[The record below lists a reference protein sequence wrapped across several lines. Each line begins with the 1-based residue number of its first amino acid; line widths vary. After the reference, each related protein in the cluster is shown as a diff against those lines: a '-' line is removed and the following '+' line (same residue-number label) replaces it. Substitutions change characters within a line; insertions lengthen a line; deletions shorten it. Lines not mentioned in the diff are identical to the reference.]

1 MISLSKNIWLIL
13 GPINFLI
20 ILICIGLCLKLF
32 KKKFSSNFFL
42 ILSFIYFCIIA
53 VLPTGYYFLNKLES
67 SFQSKKI
74 LESNIDG
81 LLILGGPSSSNLS
94 YIHQQ
99 VSFNEAGERLTESI
113 KVIKNFKPKK
123 IIFSGGSPSQTFD
136 SSHAYVAEKF
146 FSEMG
151 IETDNIIFEFKSRNT
166 YENILFSMEIAQPK
180 KEENWLIITSA
191 FHMKR
196 AIYIAEKL
204 DWKFIPYPV
213 DFRTG
218 LLPYTKPS
226 ITFLRNINTF
236 DLASHEIIGLISYYF
251 LGRTDKI
258 F

>member
-42 ILSFIYFCIIA
+42 ILSLIYFCIIA
-53 VLPTGYYFLNKLES
+53 VFPTGYYFLNKLES

-94 YIHQQ
+94 SVHQQ
-99 VSFNEAGERLTESI
+99 VSFNEAGERLTESV

-180 KEENWLIITSA
+180 KEENWLIITSS

-226 ITFLRNINTF
+226 ITFLRNINAF